1 MQLIEI
7 GPLMRSTLLIGL
19 AVLLGA
25 CHPEGTSTGSGPVS
39 VRSDTTV
46 AKTMEDTRDQWEP
59 SDDLV
64 QLVVTI
70 ADTGRSY
77 GVLHGKM
84 QLLATKLPADIDTM
98 GRYYDVVRDSILLP
112 LDDED
117 VLYAG
122 QYAPRRFE
130 GNTLSIEY
138 LDMYDTTAAP
148 GTMALVTGL
157 WATDQQADSAFQQ
170 LQVHM
175 PRAYRVHARV
185 YQGCMH

>member
-1 MQLIEI
+1 MIENN
-7 GPLMRSTLLIGL
+7 LVMRSTLLIGL
-19 AVLLGA
+19 TVVLGA
-25 CHPEGTSTGSGPVS
+25 CHPEGTSSGSGPVID
-39 VRSDTTV
+39 RSDSTV
-46 AKTMEDTRDQWEP
+46 ARVMEDTSDQWEP
-59 SDDLV
+59 SDDMM

-84 QLLATKLPADIDTM
+84 AMLADMLPAEIDTM
-98 GRYYDVVRDSILLP
+98 GRYYDLVRDSILLP

-117 VLYAG
+117 ELYAG
-122 QYAPRRFE
+122 QYFPRRFE

-148 GTMALVTGL
+148 GIMALVTGL
-157 WATDQQADSAFQQ
+157 WATDQQADSA
-170 LQVHM
+170 LQRLRVHM
-175 PRAYRVHARV
+175 PRAYLMHARV

>member
-1 MQLIEI
+1 MANKL
-7 GPLMRSTLLIGL
+7 LMRSTLLIGL

-39 VRSDTTV
+39 DSSDTTV
-46 AKTMEDTRDQWEP
+46 AKAMEDTSDQWEP
-59 SDDLV
+59 SDDMV

-77 GVLHGKM
+77 EAIHREM
-84 QLLATKLPADIDTM
+84 HLLADMLPADIDTM

-112 LDDED
+112 LDNEDE
-117 VLYAG
+117 LYAG
-122 QYAPRRFE
+122 QYYPRRFE

-138 LDMYDTTAAP
+138 LDMYDTTGAP

-157 WATDQQADSAFQQ
+157 WATDQQADSALQ
-170 LQVHM
+170 LLRVHM
-175 PRAYRVHARV
+175 PRAFLVHTRV

>member
-1 MQLIEI
+1 MENKL
-7 GPLMRSTLLIGL
+7 LMRGTLLVGL

-25 CHPEGTSTGSGPVS
+25 CHPEGTSTGSVPVID
-39 VRSDTTV
+39 RSDTTV
-46 AKTMEDTRDQWEP
+46 ARAVEDTSDQWEP
-59 SDDLV
+59 SDDMV
-64 QLVVTI
+64 HLVVTI
-70 ADTGRSY
+70 ADTGLSY
-77 GVLHGKM
+77 GALHGRM
-84 QLLATKLPADIDTM
+84 QVLAARLSADIDTM
-98 GRYYDVVRDSILLP
+98 GRYYDPVRDSILLP

-117 VLYAG
+117 ELYAG

-157 WATDQQADSAFQQ
+157 WATDQQADSALRQ
-170 LQVHM
+170 LRVYM
-175 PRAYRVHARV
+175 PRAYRVHAKV